1 MLPPRSN
8 KTFLVGWSH
17 AVDGQDSVKIRGHMR
32 RALQQGFALASPQG
46 NCGSLL
52 IHRMPFLVAGDWNMT
67 LSLVNEALQG
77 MDGGEWQVHNTTGNN
92 DWIVSNYNVVA
103 LDPMPEIHAWRD
115 DHYAQVA
122 RVALPATSARKRAHS
137 ECKDVAE
144 AILAWVREQRARAT
158 EVAGQK
164 QGIAGNMELVQDEVR
179 PPPRNSHAQ
188 DWSRRAH
195 ARPLTRQSA
204 NEAQRLLQ
212 PQRVGPRVAMR
223 GMRRT
228 YIVFTMCRRGP
239 NEGGS
244 SSSCIAK

>member
-1 MLPPRSN
+1 
-8 KTFLVGWSH
+8 
-17 AVDGQDSVKIRGHMR
+17 
-32 RALQQGFALASPQG
+32 
-46 NCGSLL
+46 
-52 IHRMPFLVAGDWNMT
+52 MPFLLFVAGEWNMT

-77 MDGGEWQVHNTTGNN
+77 MDGGEWQAHNTTGNN

-103 LDPMPEIHAWRD
+103 LDPMPEVHAWRD
-115 DHYAQVA
+115 DRYAQVA
-122 RVALPATSARKRAHS
+122 RVALPSARKRARS
-137 ECKDVAE
+137 ERKGVAE

-164 QGIAGNMELVQDEVR
+164 QGIAGNTEVVQDEVR

-212 PQRVGPRVAMR
+212 LQRVGPRVARR

-228 YIVFTMCRRGP
+228 CRFVFTMCRRGP
-239 NEGGS
+239 NERGS